1 MDKYFFINKSCY
13 ICPTN
18 FKQNLNMKKIILSVV
33 AIMAFGFANAQDK
46 KEGGAGLAKGD
57 LVLSGNLGFSS
68 LSGSNGTVDNK
79 DAKASTFTLSPSAG
93 YMMSDNLMIQGG
105 LNVSS
110 GSTNTGAVGAP
121 DVKVSGFGVNAGA
134 TYYFTPAN
142 NFSLGL
148 GGNIRYF
155 SNNQKDAGVTATG
168 AVTDLKTNTV
178 GLDVPMTLHY
188 FVSDNFAITSRWA
201 GLGYST
207 TKSDAIGAEAVN
219 SLGLNVTM
227 SSISFGLLY
236 KL

>member
-1 MDKYFFINKSCY
+1 
-13 ICPTN
+13 
-18 FKQNLNMKKIILSVV
+18 MKKIILSALAVC
-33 AIMAFGFANAQDK
+33 AFTFVSAQDK

-57 LVLSGNLGFSS
+57 LVISSDLGFNS
-68 LSGSNGTVDNK
+68 LSGSDGIVPGGVK

-93 YMMSDNLMIQGG
+93 YMMSNNLMIQGG
-105 LNVSS
+105 LNISS
-110 GSTNTGAVGAP
+110 GSTNTGAPGAA

-155 SNNQKDAGVTATG
+155 SAKDGV
-168 AVTDLKTNTV
+168 KTNTV

-207 TKSDAIGAEAVN
+207 TKSDAVGAEAVN
-219 SLGLNVTM
+219 SLGLNLTM